1 MKTTTDIIR
10 MKCRKNQNI
19 WVIAFVIQILFI
31 ASCSEKTDEKQNS
44 QIANKKAISEISS
57 ITDTVKTVNFTV
69 AAVEDAGYSVGGK
82 QVVRFT
88 YRIKVE
94 KQITDNEIR
103 AICQK
108 IISQESS
115 KEPYNAIAFFFYLPD
130 SDIKGAYTA
139 GKAEWTPFG
148 KWERAKDVDTGDYS
162 NHQLVV
168 KAGNPLGNVPASAV
182 VDIPLEKK
190 KKIYYELVALQDQG
204 MNAEKSKEVIAKKYN
219 ITHEQISKISIE
231 ATING
236 WPMPPAR

>member
-1 MKTTTDIIR
+1 MKY
-10 MKCRKNQNI
+10 RKNQSI
-19 WVIAFVIQILFI
+19 WVIPFVIQALFI
-31 ASCSEKTDEKQNS
+31 ASCSEKTDEKQTS
-44 QIANKKAISEISS
+44 QIADKKSASEISS
-57 ITDTVKTVNFTV
+57 ISDTVKTVNFTV
-69 AAVEDAGYSVGGK
+69 AAMEDASYSVGGK
-82 QVVRFT
+82 RVVRIT

-108 IISQESS
+108 IISQERS
-115 KEPYNAIAFFFYLPD
+115 KEPHNAIAFFFYLPD

-162 NHQLVV
+162 NHQLIV
-168 KAGNPLGNVPASAV
+168 KSGNPLGNVPTSAI

-190 KKIYYELVALQDQG
+190 KKIYYELVTLQDQG
-204 MNAEKSKEVIAKKYN
+204 MNAEKSEKIIAKKYN

-231 ATING
+231 AAING
-236 WPMPPAR
+236 WPMPPAK